1 MGSMPRRSKLALAG
15 VALGIS
21 ALILT
26 WLLAHDVAAVRR
38 VDANVLGGFLQ
49 LDRPGL
55 NRFTHAIA
63 NLCDPM
69 PFVVFAAVPVAI
81 ALLRGRPRVALAL
94 ALLLLGANVSTEV
107 LKPLLT
113 GARDPVGGD
122 FLTHSTW
129 PSGHATACMSLALS
143 MVISVPARRRPV
155 VGAAMAAFCV
165 AVVYSFLELGWH
177 YPSDVLGGFEMS
189 TTWALLVV
197 GCLAAY
203 EARRPVAR
211 RRPSAS
217 GAAFSVG
224 EALAPAALL
233 IACGLGFAVVL
244 TALRPHAVLGYA
256 AAHTMFVVG
265 AAAIA
270 FLSFSC
276 AAGVNLVL
284 RGAADPLSGSGPA
297 PTAAHRRGSPIG

>member
-1 MGSMPRRSKLALAG
+1 MPRRSQLAFMG
-15 VALGIS
+15 VALGIC
-21 ALILT
+21 AMALT
-26 WLLAHDVAAVRR
+26 WILAHDVAAIRR

-49 LDRPGL
+49 LGRPRL
-55 NRFTHAIA
+55 NRITQAVA
-63 NLCDPM
+63 DLCDPM
-69 PFVVFAAVPVAI
+69 PFIVFAAIPVAI

-94 ALLLLGANVSTEV
+94 AVLLLGANESTEV

-113 GARDPVGGD
+113 GARDPVAGD

-189 TTWALLVV
+189 TTWALLTV

-203 EARRPVAR
+203 DARHPAFDRVR
-211 RRPSAS
+211 SGS

-224 EALAPAALL
+224 EALAPAGLL
-233 IACGLGFAVVL
+233 IACGAGFAAAL

-256 AAHTMFVVG
+256 GAHSMFVVG

-297 PTAAHRRGSPIG
+297 PTAAHHRRWPLG

>member
-1 MGSMPRRSKLALAG
+1 MPRRAQLSFAG
-15 VALGIS
+15 VALGVG
-21 ALILT
+21 AMVLT
-26 WLLAHDVAAVRR
+26 WFLAHDVAALRQ

-49 LDRPGL
+49 LGRPRL
-55 NRFTHAIA
+55 NRITQAVA
-63 NLCDPM
+63 DLCDPM
-69 PFVVFAAVPVAI
+69 PFIVFAAVPVAI

-94 ALLLLGANVSTEV
+94 AVLLLGANESTEV

-113 GARDPVGGD
+113 GARDPVSGD

-189 TTWALLVV
+189 TTWALLAV

-203 EARRPVAR
+203 DARHPVAHR
-211 RRPSAS
+211 VTSAS

-224 EALAPAALL
+224 EALAPAGLL
-233 IACGLGFAVVL
+233 IVCGAGFGVLL

-256 AAHTMFVVG
+256 GAHSMFVVG

-284 RGAADPLSGSGPA
+284 RGASDPLSGSGPA
-297 PTAAHRRGSPIG
+297 PTTAHRRRWPPGSG